1 MCEKTNVISKRSY
14 IPHAD
19 IYGHS
24 HTLGA
29 GDQSAQILVSKSVLA
44 LGLRG
49 SQLLAEQ
56 SGTKR
61 RFAAHIPLPAI
72 ALGSAG
78 GSGALRS
85 PSTRRPGTGG
95 WGRPLAIFKSE
106 AGSAN
111 SASITLGWQGFVP
124 EVRGESRWTI
134 NYERPPV
141 RAQS

>member
-29 GDQSAQILVSKSVLA
+29 GDQSAQILVSESVLA

-85 PSTRRPGTGG
+85 PWLLINLPGGVQASAGDWTNVDRLLVGMG
-95 WGRPLAIFKSE
+95 KAIFCSLCF
-106 AGSAN
+106 ASA
-111 SASITLGWQGFVP
+111 A
-124 EVRGESRWTI
+124 
-134 NYERPPV
+134 
-141 RAQS
+141 